1 MRYVS
6 WASFYEGSSDGLYF
20 DVLLP
25 RVIRDIV
32 ARKGT
37 GLVEVPDFPAVRLGA
52 KSRAVQEVAKEAC
65 YFREA
70 FDVVFIH
77 ADTGGRSLE
86 QGLAERSDGYCESM
100 NRMCSWPSSCCITI
114 TPRHETEAWLLADGH
129 AVTGALGYTGNPAQI
144 GLPADAR
151 VAERLADPKQVL
163 RSAIEKVAG
172 RRRAQEINNLF
183 PAVAQRQ
190 CLDALRKSASFA
202 NFETRLSNCL
212 QALGCVQI

>member
-52 KSRAVQEVAKEAC
+52 KSRAVQEVAREAC

-77 ADTGGRSLE
+77 ADTGGRSQE
-86 QGLAERSDGYCESM
+86 RGLAGRSDGYCEAMSKL
-100 NRMCSWPSSCCITI
+100 CGWPSSCCITI

-129 AVTGALGYTGNPAQI
+129 AVTDALGYTGNPAEI
-144 GLPADAR
+144 GLPADAHA
-151 VAERLADPKQVL
+151 AERLVDPKQVL
-163 RSAIEKVAG
+163 RAAIEKVAG
-172 RRRAQEINNLF
+172 RRRAQGINNLF

-190 CLDALRKSASFA
+190 CLEALRKSASFTA
-202 NFETRLSNCL
+202 FETRLSVCL
-212 QALGCVQI
+212 EELGCVQI